1 MERRNLIELIES
13 IQRRQC
19 EEQTVEVKAATQG
32 APKVYD
38 TLSSFANQS
47 DGGVIV
53 FGLDENS
60 SFAAVGVY
68 DPQALQK
75 AVAEQAK
82 EIEPSLSPVFEVVEY
97 QSVVIVGCYVA
108 GLPMGQRPAY
118 RRTAGIT
125 KGSYV
130 RVGDQDLHMGAP
142 ELYEIEAFKNG
153 ARDDLDV
160 SPISSID
167 MLSDDFVAKF
177 VLDAKAERPHLSHR
191 SADEVL
197 SLSGAVRNGAPTLA
211 GMLALSDYPQQ
222 AYPNLCVTAV
232 AVVGTE
238 LGQDE
243 RGSRFLDNKRFE
255 GTIGQMVEDALAFV
269 RRNTRTRTVVI
280 DGKREDV
287 PEYPENAVR
296 EVIANSL
303 MHRDYGPYSNGTPT
317 RLMLFSDRLEV
328 WNPGGIYG
336 GQSVED
342 LGYVNVQTRNPTLVS
357 ILEIQGVAENRHS
370 GIPVIRDEMR
380 RAGLRPPV
388 FRDVR
393 GTFTAQL
400 FNEPEEMGHEDVAV
414 TAGGV
419 SLEEILAFCSVPRS
433 RREVA
438 EHFGIGVSY
447 MGSRYLNPLVA
458 DGKLAM
464 TIPEKPKSKN
474 QRFVATRGT
483 R

>member
-1 MERRNLIELIES
+1 M
-13 IQRRQC
+13 
-19 EEQTVEVKAATQG
+19 
-32 APKVYD
+32 
-38 TLSSFANQS
+38 
-47 DGGVIV
+47 
-53 FGLDENS
+53 
-60 SFAAVGVY
+60 
-68 DPQALQK
+68 
-75 AVAEQAK
+75 
-82 EIEPSLSPVFEVVEY
+82 
-97 QSVVIVGCYVA
+97 
-108 GLPMGQRPAY
+108 
-118 RRTAGIT
+118 
-125 KGSYV
+125 
-130 RVGDQDLHMGAP
+130 
-142 ELYEIEAFKNG
+142 
-153 ARDDLDV
+153 
-160 SPISSID
+160 
-167 MLSDDFVAKF
+167 
-177 VLDAKAERPHLSHR
+177 
-191 SADEVL
+191 
-197 SLSGAVRNGAPTLA
+197 
-211 GMLALSDYPQQ
+211 
-222 AYPNLCVTAV
+222 
-232 AVVGTE
+232 
-238 LGQDE
+238 
-243 RGSRFLDNKRFE
+243 
-255 GTIGQMVEDALAFV
+255 
-269 RRNTRTRTVVI
+269 RRNTRTRTAVV
-280 DGKREDV
+280 DGRREDV

-317 RLMLFSDRLEV
+317 RLMLFSNRLEV

-357 ILEIQGVAENRHS
+357 MLEIQGVAENRHS

-388 FRDVR
+388 FWDVR

-400 FNEPEEMGHEDVAV
+400 FNEPEEMGHEGVAV